1 MLDKTY
7 EKVPVELKPLRA
19 NVFSLVFSV
28 VFFLAALLFYG
39 SGGAISFS
47 VDISDVLLFLLLMI
61 AGIVVHEALHGV
73 GFWCGRKT
81 AWKDIH
87 FGVVWSKLIVYASCE
102 KPISVAHY
110 RFAVVLPTIALG
122 LVPFLLAYFSQSL
135 FWYMWGIFMI
145 IGSCGDFIILWTLR
159 RYKKGTLIADS
170 LDRIG
175 YDAFVPRERTM

>member
-1 MLDKTY
+1 MLDQSY

-39 SGGAISFS
+39 SGRAISFS
-47 VDISDVLLFLLLMI
+47 VDISDVLLFFLLMI
-61 AGIVVHEALHGV
+61 AGIIVHEALHGI
-73 GFWCGRKT
+73 GFWCGGKS
-81 AWKDIH
+81 AWKDLR
-87 FGVVWSKLIVYASCE
+87 FGVVWSKLIVFASCV

-110 RFAVVLPTIALG
+110 RFAAVLPAIALG
-122 LVPFLLAYFSQSL
+122 LIPFLLAYFAQSL
-135 FWYMWGIFMI
+135 FWYLWGSFMI

-170 LDRIG
+170 PDRIG
-175 YDAFVPRERTM
+175 YDAYILRERTV